1 VSTYQVTAKA
11 LVALLSGSALL
22 GQVLTSQYDNARTSA
37 NTREIILTPANV
49 NSRQFGK
56 TFSYKVDGDVYAQP
70 LYLPHVPIPGKGTH
84 NVVYVAT
91 EHDSVYA
98 FDADGRSA
106 EPLWH
111 ASFLGSGV
119 RTVTASDVGCP
130 FISPQIGIT
139 STPAIDLAS
148 GTLYVLARTK
158 EDQGFFADARFV
170 QRLHALAITTGVEK
184 LGGPIEIQAS
194 VARRLP
200 SGASGAA
207 AFNPLAENPQAGLLV
222 ANGQVY
228 LTWGSSCDIRPYHGW
243 VMAYDAK
250 TLKQTAVFNTS
261 PDSGESGIWQ
271 SHNGPAADEQGNVY
285 VLTGNGEFNAAA
297 DGRDYG
303 DTILKLR
310 IAGRAFEV
318 ADYFTPYNEDY
329 LNSTDLD
336 LGSGGPVLL
345 PKQPGDRAH
354 LLLGG
359 GKQGALYVLDRDQLG
374 KIQPGRDTQA
384 INVLRFRAGLFSAPA
399 YWNRNVYVLASDDF
413 LYDLPLEHGAIS
425 FERYTKG
432 TQHFGLGATPAISAN
447 GRRDG
452 IVWLI
457 ESKPA
462 AGRDQPAV
470 LHAYDAANVERELYN
485 SEQQRGRDRAEMTL
499 RFTVPTVANGRVYVP
514 ARGEVDVYGLL
525 RR

>member
-1 VSTYQVTAKA
+1 VTTKA
-11 LVALLSGSALL
+11 LAALLSGSALL

-37 NTREIILTPANV
+37 NTRENILTPANV

-56 TFSYKVDGDVYAQP
+56 VFSYKVDGDVYAQP
-70 LYLPHVPIPGKGTH
+70 LYLARVPIPGKGTH
-84 NVVYVAT
+84 DVVYVAT

-98 FDADGRSA
+98 FDADERSA

-111 ASFLGSGV
+111 ASFLGPGV
-119 RTVTASDVGCP
+119 RTVSASDVGCP

-158 EDQGFFADARFV
+158 ESQGFFSDDRFV
-170 QRLHALAITTGVEK
+170 QRLHALAVTTGVEK
-184 LGGPIEIQAS
+184 LGGPIEIRAS
-194 VARRLP
+194 VQGR
-200 SGASGAA
+200 GAVS
-207 AFNPLAENPQAGLLV
+207 FNPIAENPQAGLL
-222 ANGQVY
+222 AAHGQVY
-228 LTWGSSCDIRPYHGW
+228 LTWGSSCDIHPYYGW

-271 SHNGPAADEQGNVY
+271 SHTGPAADEQGNVY
-285 VLTGNGEFNAAA
+285 VLTGNGTFNAAEY
-297 DGRDYG
+297 GRDYG
-303 DTILKLR
+303 DTVLKLR
-310 IAGRAFEV
+310 IAGRALEV

-345 PKQPGDRAH
+345 PEQPGDHAH

-374 KIQPGRDTQA
+374 KIQPGRDAQA
-384 INVLRFRAGLFSAPA
+384 INVLRFRAALFSAPA
-399 YWNRNVYVLASDDF
+399 YWNGHVYVLASDDF
-413 LYDLPLEHGAIS
+413 LYDLPLEHGSIS
-425 FERYTKG
+425 FEQYTKG
-432 TQHFGLGATPAISAN
+432 TQHFGLGATPAVSAN
-447 GRRDG
+447 GTRDG
-452 IVWLI
+452 IVWLL

-470 LHAYDAANVERELYN
+470 LHAYDAANVARELYT
-485 SEQQRGRDRAEMTL
+485 SEQQGGRDRAGMTL
-499 RFTVPTVANGRVYVP
+499 RFTIPTVANGRVYVP